1 VQLSELGLGGHTA
14 YRERV
19 DLVGAALLEGVV
31 VPRSPGH
38 GSFPPGGCL
47 LRSAPRS
54 AGRGGQDQGHSG
66 VGAAQNDR
74 KEKRQRTQQPSWT
87 SALALFIVYFPRR
100 PTRRKR
106 RRSRSRRAYLPP
118 PPPHRPW
125 RLERAWGDQN
135 FSGLRV
141 DLSPVPSVRQLLP
154 FSFRHPSKCQT
165 HHRPLFGFAAPA
177 TPSG

>member
-1 VQLSELGLGGHTA
+1 MSWVWAGIRLTAKGLTSSAPPSSKGLS
-14 YRERV
+14 YR
-19 DLVGAALLEGVV
+19 DLPAMDPSLLAAA
-31 VPRSPGH
+31 
-38 GSFPPGGCL
+38 C
-47 LRSAPRS
+47 SAPRS

-74 KEKRQRTQQPSWT
+74 KEKRQRTQQPSCT

>member
-1 VQLSELGLGGHTA
+1 MELSELGLGGHSA

-47 LRSAPRS
+47 LRSAPL
-54 AGRGGQDQGHSG
+54 RGQQGEEDKTRGTRG

-141 DLSPVPSVRQLLP
+141 DLSPVPSVR
-154 FSFRHPSKCQT
+154 PSA
-165 HHRPLFGFAAPA
+165 FAF
-177 TPSG
+177 